1 MREQVQTSPVM
12 DATRFTRSLEQG
24 YRQMWRAWCADPEFG
39 FAKRAGPLLLE
50 PLPPEVREPLQPL
63 APAPL
68 APSPTED
75 AIANTQA
82 DIAPADVAPSPP
94 AMVTVRGIPMT
105 LNHAMERGYDW
116 HRMGELDTAAEVY
129 QALLAV
135 LPEENA
141 DIWSRLGSIHYQRG
155 DFVKAE
161 ECLARAVECFG
172 DHPQFHNNLA
182 IARLMLGKPDQ
193 AEASCRRALELKPDY
208 IDALNNLGAALEAQS
223 RFISAVECYRR
234 VLEFEPYF
242 AEGHYNLGN
251 ALRGAARVSLLKRSR
266 TIAKRWNCVRAMSK
280 RFASWERCGK
290 RWAGMAKR
298 LKNVSR
304 WRGSLRQKRLDS
316 GKRHQQVTG
325 RDALRQG
332 AKNIPHY
339 A

>member
-208 IDALNNLGAALEAQS
+208 IDALNNLG
-223 RFISAVECYRR
+223 
-234 VLEFEPYF
+234 
-242 AEGHYNLGN
+242 N

>member
-1 MREQVQTSPVM
+1 
-12 DATRFTRSLEQG
+12 
-24 YRQMWRAWCADPEFG
+24 
-39 FAKRAGPLLLE
+39 PLLLE

-63 APAPL
+63 APPPL

-75 AIANTQA
+75 AIANMQ
-82 DIAPADVAPSPP
+82 ADVAPTDVSSSPP
-94 AMVTVRGIPMT
+94 PTMVTVRGIPMT

-116 HRMGELDTAAEVY
+116 HRMGELDAAAEVY

-135 LPEENA
+135 LPTENA

-155 DFVKAE
+155 DFAKAE

-193 AEASCRRALELKPDY
+193 AEASCRRALALKPDY

-223 RFISAVECYRR
+223 RFTSAAKYYKR

-251 ALRGAARVSLLKRSR
+251 ALRGAG
-266 TIAKRWNCVRAMSK
+266 
-280 RFASWERCGK
+280 RFAEAIENYHK
-290 RWAGMAKR
+290 A
-298 LKNVSR
+298 LE
-304 WRGSLRQKRLDS
+304 LRP
-316 GKRHQQVTG
+316 
-325 RDALRQG
+325 RDAKTLHQLGTVWQALGGHGKEAEECFTLARKLE
-332 AKNIPHY
+332 AE
-339 A
+339 AA